1 MSIDAMNEAI
11 ARSGGKWV
19 KVRNA
24 GDKIAGRL
32 ADYEERPKTWKDAPV
47 LNSKTG
53 KPRIEW
59 VLTLEV
65 DEADGPDDDRLRK
78 VTANE
83 SMQRAIS
90 AAVRASGKPAEIGGH
105 LAIAVKN
112 EAASDTEQAE
122 YVAAYKPPALAA
134 AINDPAPT
142 AEDDPLAGLLD

>member
-19 KVRNA
+19 KIRNA

-53 KPRIEW
+53 KPRTEW

-90 AAVRASGKPAEIGGH
+90 TAVRTSGKPAEIGGQ
-105 LAIAVKN
+105 LAVAVKS

-122 YVAAYKPPALAA
+122 YVANYKPPAIQA
-134 AINDPAPT
+134 AINTPEPAG
-142 AEDDPLAGLLD
+142 DDPLAGLLD